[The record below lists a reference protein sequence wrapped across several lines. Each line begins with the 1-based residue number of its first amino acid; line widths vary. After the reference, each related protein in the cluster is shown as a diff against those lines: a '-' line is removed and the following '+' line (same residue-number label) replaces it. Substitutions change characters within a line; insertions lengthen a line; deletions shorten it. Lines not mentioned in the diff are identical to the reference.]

1 MNSRVLLTIVTLFV
15 LYVASTQAASLG
27 NSRVSLRCQC
37 INTNS
42 KFIHPKRM
50 KNIEI
55 IPSGPHCSQTEII
68 AILKN
73 DSLVCLNPEAYWVKK
88 IIEMITN
95 SSKKADET
103 QS

>member
-1 MNSRVLLTIVTLFV
+1 MNSQVLLATLTLLS

-27 NSRVSLRCQC
+27 NSKVTLRCQC

-50 KNIEI
+50 ENIEI
-55 IPSGPHCSQTEII
+55 IPSGPHCSEVEII

-73 DSLVCLNPEAYWVKK
+73 GSSVCLNPEAHWVKK
-88 IIEMITN
+88 IIDIITKR
-95 SSKKADET
+95 SKKAH
-103 QS
+103 